1 MAANLAWYAGQCVKR
16 HDVIMTV
23 KVIALR
29 SSAGWEL
36 LKSPQ
41 KLFPKAG
48 EVEVR
53 SLNPSGYHQND
64 WVSFQ
69 VAHKEARGKWKAST
83 YRNLMPFLDLKE
95 TGGLDELRKLLTED
109 GVDSSPHVG
118 TSVIRYCE
126 HRIITLNLTRSEDNR
141 YRMVPDGS
149 FYIYPY
155 DPECLNHIPTDAGM
169 VFLYELRRGIECIE
183 ELDWSPDEG
192 YIKRIVRAMAGAHD
206 PDAEAV
212 IGWLKRH
219 ADFTTGQVGTSPED
233 IFAARQAARSGELAK
248 RLLEERDLLRK
259 LNDSLLSDAR
269 MLSYLEKETQAIA
282 ELERETIRASLFNEL
297 EQEIK
302 FLREGRLSEI
312 RAESEALETARREA
326 LKDQLEQDA
335 KTNVIAIEELV
346 TARQSEMEVELEFRR
361 IELERGIDELASQH
375 QMLIEQLDTIKSQ
388 IKTDSQ
394 FMAELQVKEALA
406 VSEIKQLKE
415 EAASIQVPKSI
426 QLESVLRFNPPQT
439 VPVHSI
445 EDMQQAIEN
454 CILLTP
460 KGKERMTQF
469 LVLILAGE
477 TPVLLGSEAQDF
489 LLIAEGLLSS
499 GRSVR
504 LEADPTIITFED
516 LWLRAGTQLP
526 TSLTHGLE
534 IASRNEEPTTILA
547 VIERAERSGA
557 RFWLPAL
564 ADRIRRGE
572 LPRRFFICVTIEDE
586 NCEEA
591 QAIRSQTAW
600 LQLFG
605 TIAPTASALVP
616 IALAPSNM
624 RQLDPGERPLDLVPA
639 MAMVAPFANKLT
651 LVNGLRLARVA
662 IEWVRL
668 NQGAQYE
675 DLPSEFVEFFI
686 SSSVNGHA

>member
-1 MAANLAWYAGQCVKR
+1 
-16 HDVIMTV
+16 MTV

-29 SSAGWEL
+29 SSTGWEL
-36 LKSPQ
+36 LKNPQ

-53 SLNPSGYHQND
+53 SFNPSEYHQND

-69 VAHKEARGKWKAST
+69 VAHKEARGKWRAST

-141 YRMVPDGS
+141 YRMVSDGS

-155 DPECLNHIPTDAGM
+155 DPECLNTIPTDAGM
-169 VFLYELRRGIECIE
+169 VFLYELRKGSECIE

-219 ADFTTGQVGTSPED
+219 ADVTTGQVGASPED
-233 IFAARQAARSGELAK
+233 TLAARQAARSGELAK
-248 RLLEERDLLRK
+248 RLLAERDLLRE

-269 MLSYLEKETQAIA
+269 VLSYLEKETQAIA

-302 FLREGRLSEI
+302 FLREGRLLEI
-312 RAESEALETARREA
+312 SAELEALETARREA
-326 LKDQLEQDA
+326 LKDQLEQDT

-346 TARQSEMEVELEFRR
+346 TARQSEMEAELELRR

-375 QMLIEQLDTIKSQ
+375 RVLIEQRDTIKSQ

-394 FMAELQVKEALA
+394 YIAELQVKETQAI
-406 VSEIKQLKE
+406 SEIKKLKE
-415 EAASIQVPKSI
+415 DAASIQVPKSI

-489 LLIAEGLLSS
+489 LLIAEGLFSS

-534 IASRNEEPTTILA
+534 IASRNEPTTILA

-557 RFWLPAL
+557 RFWLPSL

-572 LPRRFFICVTIEDE
+572 LPRRFFICATIEDE

-591 QAIRSQTAW
+591 QVIRSQTAW

-605 TIAPTASALVP
+605 TIAPTAPALVP

-624 RQLDPGERPLDLVPA
+624 RQLDPGDRPLDLLPA
-639 MAMVAPFANKLT
+639 MAIIAPLAHQLT

-675 DLPSEFVEFFI
+675 EIPSEFAEFFI
-686 SSSVNGHA
+686 NSPVQNGHA